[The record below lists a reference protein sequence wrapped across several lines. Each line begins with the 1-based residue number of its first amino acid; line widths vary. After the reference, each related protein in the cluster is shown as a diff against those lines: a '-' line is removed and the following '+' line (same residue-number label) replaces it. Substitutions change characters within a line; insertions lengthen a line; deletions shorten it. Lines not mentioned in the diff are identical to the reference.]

1 MIERLDISFHTKA
14 IDKHVKIDAP
24 LMEHFVISS
33 KLNPRE
39 ITVVDT

>member
-1 MIERLDISFHTKA
+1 MPQSDIIFYTKA
-14 IDKHVKIDAP
+14 IDKLVKIDAP
-24 LMEHFVISS
+24 LVEHFVIPS